1 MGLGDMAYIFLFY
14 LFQSISIIMITF
26 KSSFVSSLKADVCSY
41 VNVEIRT
48 FINGFTLLFM
58 VKKENKF
65 FFYSLHFYSK
75 FSFKQMYQ

>member
-1 MGLGDMAYIFLFY
+1 
-14 LFQSISIIMITF
+14 MITF

-41 VNVEIRT
+41 VNVEIRP

-58 VKKENKF
+58 VKKDF
-65 FFYSLHFYSK
+65 LFYYSLHFYSK